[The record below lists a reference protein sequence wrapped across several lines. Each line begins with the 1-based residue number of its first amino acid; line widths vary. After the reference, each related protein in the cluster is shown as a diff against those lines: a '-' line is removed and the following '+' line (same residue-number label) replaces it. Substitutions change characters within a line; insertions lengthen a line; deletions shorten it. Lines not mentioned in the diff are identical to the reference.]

1 MCIFLVDLGPIFSAF
16 VLDDHYLGAEKKQGL
31 FQSSAIVTNCVFAVV
46 LVHNL
51 VFNKLTSFFSEICF
65 QCSCAIEV
73 DDDNVVDAGKVA
85 ICCLNNT
92 ETERGFCLLNSFKK
106 IQFEIVNHQV
116 LCSKSQSYSVNRF
129 PFFSCFLA
137 SLVVVH

>member
-1 MCIFLVDLGPIFSAF
+1 MNWGRTFLVYSKLIFVHFFGGFGSNF
-16 VLDDHYLGAEKKQGL
+16 FSFCLDDHYLGAEKKQGL

-51 VFNKLTSFFSEICF
+51 VFNKLTSFLLKFVFNALVLLKLMMIMF
-65 QCSCAIEV
+65 
-73 DDDNVVDAGKVA
+73 DDAGKVA

-106 IQFEIVNHQV
+106 I
-116 LCSKSQSYSVNRF
+116 
-129 PFFSCFLA
+129 
-137 SLVVVH
+137 

>member
-1 MCIFLVDLGPIFSAF
+1 MDLGPIFSAF

-51 VFNKLTSFFSEICF
+51 VFNKLTSLFFSEICF

-116 LCSKSQSYSVNRF
+116 LCSKSQSYS
-129 PFFSCFLA
+129 
-137 SLVVVH
+137 

>member
-51 VFNKLTSFFSEICF
+51 VFNKLTSFSSEICF

-73 DDDNVVDAGKVA
+73 DDDNVWWCREGCD
-85 ICCLNNT
+85 
-92 ETERGFCLLNSFKK
+92 LL
-106 IQFEIVNHQV
+106 FE
-116 LCSKSQSYSVNRF
+116 
-129 PFFSCFLA
+129 
-137 SLVVVH
+137 